1 MNADPT
7 AKSTLQLKLSPAAA
21 VALSELAA
29 YHRRGEYISELIVSA
44 HQRAQIVSVIAAE
57 MRGLAEKLEQ
67 I

>member
-21 VALSELAA
+21 AALSELAA

-44 HQRAQIVSVIAAE
+44 RQRAQIVSVIAAE